1 MLLLELF
8 SGTGSYTKA
17 AKELGFD
24 VISVDIVPKFN
35 PTILMD
41 ILDWDYKTIPIPDI
55 ITASPPCQTFSP
67 LIASHKTRVRDLNTM
82 EPLTPKGELGDKLLF
97 KTIEIIKYFLHKN
110 PKLKF
115 AIENPRGYM
124 RYMNCMM
131 EEPIK
136 FMDITWYSM
145 YGMPYRKPTNFWSNL
160 ENGLSLKIGDMKTET
175 KITQRIETMK
185 LTDKYKIPHSLCLEI
200 LTKLSSMGLCPPT
213 TPPTASG
220 IAT

>member
-8 SGTGSYTKA
+8 SGTGSYTKV
-17 AKELGFD
+17 AKELGFE
-24 VISVDIVPKFN
+24 VISVDIVSKFN
-35 PTILMD
+35 PTILTD
-41 ILDWDYKTIPIPDI
+41 ILDWDYTTIPIPDI
-55 ITASPPCQTFSP
+55 ITASPPCQTFSRLVP
-67 LIASHKTRVRDLNTM
+67 SLKIRPRDLNTM
-82 EPLTPKGELGDKLLF
+82 EPLTPKGELGDRLLF

-160 ENGLSLKIGDMKTET
+160 ENGLSLKIGDSKTET
-175 KITQRIETMK
+175 KITQKIKNMK
-185 LTDKYKIPHSLCLEI
+185 LIDRYKIPYLLCIDI
-200 LTKLSSMGLCPPT
+200 LTKLSNAYS
-213 TPPTASG
+213 S
-220 IAT
+220 